1 MDVKLQNAYVE
12 VLLDNFLSVVKQNVM
27 FQAQLK
33 TLNDTSE
40 ELVNTKKAL
49 EDLNNRYRDCET
61 RFGEASS
68 QINSLKTDNINEINA
83 LKTDISNKHN
93 QIQQSENITNDKNR
107 LQSAV
112 NDYMKQVKKLEDE
125 KAENQIVSNDLKNSI
140 SILNKYISNLEPLVP
155 VTKLKKLKSEF
166 ESKDDTVKNGGSF

>member
-33 TLNDTSE
+33 TLNDSGD

-49 EDLNNRYRDCET
+49 EELKSKYNECQTETSKLSNLNN
-61 RFGEASS
+61 AL
-68 QINSLKTDNINEINA
+68 QVDN
-83 LKTDISNKHN
+83 TNKQG
-93 QIQQSENITNDKNR
+93 QIQHSENLVNEKNR

-112 NDYMKQVKKLEDE
+112 NEYMKQVKKLEEDR
-125 KAENQIVSNDLKNSI
+125 VSKDVTIADLNSNV
-140 SILNKYISNLEPLVP
+140 SSLNKYIENLESLVP
-155 VTKLKKLKSEF
+155 VTKLKKLKSDIEA
-166 ESKDDTVKNGGSF
+166 SDDAVKNGGSF

>member
-33 TLNDTSE
+33 TLSDSGD

-49 EDLNNRYRDCET
+49 EELNTKYNDCQKEATKLSNLNN
-61 RFGEASS
+61 AL
-68 QINSLKTDNINEINA
+68 QVDN
-83 LKTDISNKHN
+83 TNKQG
-93 QIQQSENITNDKNR
+93 QIQHSENIVNEKNR

-112 NDYMKQVKKLEDE
+112 NDYMKQVKRLEDE
-125 KAENQIVSNDLKNSI
+125 RVSKDVTIAGLNSNI
-140 SILNKYISNLEPLVP
+140 SSLNKYIENLESLVP
-155 VTKLKKLKSEF
+155 VTKLKKLKSDIEATN
-166 ESKDDTVKNGGSF
+166 DNIKNGGSF